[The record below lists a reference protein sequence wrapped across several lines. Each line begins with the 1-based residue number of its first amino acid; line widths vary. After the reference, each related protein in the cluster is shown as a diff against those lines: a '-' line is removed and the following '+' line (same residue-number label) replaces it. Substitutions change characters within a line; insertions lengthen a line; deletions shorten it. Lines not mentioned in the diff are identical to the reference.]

1 MERMER
7 MRLLLNEVVQQ
18 AMSGMSKTKAG
29 ADQWGRV
36 SRLMENSKNRPI
48 KGRADIKIKRITK
61 MTANYE
67 NAGYGYGVIH
77 RVVIKELTRQ
87 LPE

>member
-1 MERMER
+1 

-48 KGRADIKIKRITK
+48 KGRAVIKIKRIIGLSICSFSK
-61 MTANYE
+61 GGDGG
-67 NAGYGYGVIH
+67 GYGYGVIH